1 MYIKVQMLKI
11 IVVCSIEYIIN
22 LKIVL
27 YLKIAALSIFNSTPR
42 ILVLGSETQIILQCQ
57 SQVYTLCY
65 LEGHFQNCKTLNLE
79 ATLGIL

>member
-42 ILVLGSETQIILQCQ
+42 ILVLGSETQYYNVRARFTPCVIWR
-57 SQVYTLCY
+57 
-65 LEGHFQNCKTLNLE
+65 
-79 ATLGIL
+79 GIFRIARL